1 VRLPKGKYSTY
12 IPMTFAYTGKG
23 NGIFFNTT
31 YRTDWNL
38 KNKKKAYVT
47 IETVKI

>member
-1 VRLPKGKYSTY
+1 
-12 IPMTFAYTGKG
+12 MTFAYTGKG

-38 KNKKKAYVT
+38 KNKKKAFVT
-47 IETVKI
+47 IETIKI